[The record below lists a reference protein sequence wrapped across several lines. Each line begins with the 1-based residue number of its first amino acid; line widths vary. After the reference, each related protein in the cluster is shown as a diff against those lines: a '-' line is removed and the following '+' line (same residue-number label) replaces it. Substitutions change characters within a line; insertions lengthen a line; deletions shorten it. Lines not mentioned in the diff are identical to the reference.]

1 MSRSL
6 LSLIALVAVV
16 ALAEPPATPSPRQ
29 SVERAACLKAC
40 AGAPRDAQGPALLR
54 CLSQCEGADD
64 AGVR

>member
-16 ALAEPPATPSPRQ
+16 ALAEPPDAPAQPVQ
-29 SVERAACLKAC
+29 RAACLKAC

-54 CLSQCEGADD
+54 CLEHCQSAAD